1 MGYTILQSFS
11 QYFVMLIGSGQN
23 GKNSLFDGCFTHRVI
38 PRPASND
45 LDEIEND
52 KFITGAL
59 ENKAHNIFLETSAK
73 TYTESKMIKALTGS
87 MYQTIQP
94 KGVNKYSGIINCK
107 YIFAGND
114 QDKIKF
120 SDTTTGFRRRIN
132 MFEIWYRWDNE
143 KRFLKKGDYYDTTFS
158 DDLHELKEDT
168 LNTTAFIYFAMLGIK
183 KGTDNFTRSF
193 KFSNNDWDEKYSD
206 LDFDMKEK
214 IDAMTID
221 KIVRYIKSSDKT
233 IEEGKIMFFDCVE
246 KTRLYSSKSMKSYG
260 VESFEKM
267 LRLFE
272 NTEEFISYFSDN
284 DCYIALRSL
293 QNIIHDTGTAINF
306 SNSLKKLYKV
316 REFKKLYNN
325 KGYVKIGFNGKRMK
339 ILS

>member
-1 MGYTILQSFS
+1 
-11 QYFVMLIGSGQN
+11 
-23 GKNSLFDGCFTHRVI
+23 
-38 PRPASND
+38 
-45 LDEIEND
+45 
-52 KFITGAL
+52 
-59 ENKAHNIFLETSAK
+59 
-73 TYTESKMIKALTGS
+73 
-87 MYQTIQP
+87 
-94 KGVNKYSGIINCK
+94 
-107 YIFAGND
+107 
-114 QDKIKF
+114 
-120 SDTTTGFRRRIN
+120 

-233 IEEGKIMFFDCVE
+233 IEEGKIMFFDCAE

-316 REFKKLYNN
+316 REFQKLYNN